1 MTQLPSKSKSLVG
14 RPTKLTADIADKIVC
29 HMANGLSAEAAAAKV
44 GVGASTLY
52 AWQTKF
58 PEFREAIQMGRQL
71 ALLWWE
77 QRARDMAQGASGSA
91 QIVSLGLRNRSRSAS
106 GWIASERLEIS
117 GPNGGP
123 VQKETT
129 HKFDLNYLTDE
140 ELEVLDRAFSKISDA
155 TGERIGFDDFE

>member
-1 MTQLPSKSKSLVG
+1 MTHVPVKLKATLG
-14 RPTKLTADIADKIVC
+14 RPTKLTDKVVQDIVDG
-29 HMANGLSAEAAAAKV
+29 MATGLSAEAAAAQA
-44 GVGASTLY
+44 GVSATTLY
-52 AWQTKF
+52 IWQNKY
-58 PEFREAIQMGRQL
+58 PEFVEAIQMGRQL